1 MPQFRNKST
10 GAVITANGPVAKDYS
25 QRKQWEEVKPAT
37 GKASDGSAGD
47 LSDMTVAELKSY
59 ADQHHI
65 DLAGASKKDDIV
77 AAIQKESD
85 Q

>member
-25 QRKQWEEVKPAT
+25 QRKQWEQVK
-37 GKASDGSAGD
+37 SAGD
-47 LSDMTVAELKSY
+47 LSGMTVAELKAY